1 MPGRGGGAEALGRE
15 RGKLMELVAGTR
27 VGRYEIEKTLVRDR
41 ASVTYLAR
49 QQEEVVEVT
58 EYLPEKWA
66 TRGTDGALAPRSPEF
81 KDAYEEGRARFLKEA
96 CALQNWFQDSG
107 QPPHVAAVRTV
118 FEARG
123 TAYLITERVEGPSL
137 EKTLDADGPKTA
149 AWVWRMLD
157 RLSADLASAHGA
169 GIVHGAITPAHV
181 RVRPDGVPVLVRFGV
196 GRRAVAT
203 RTGQDDAVPEQMN
216 GYAAIEQYEAG
227 EKEPRTDVYALG
239 AVAYR
244 ALSGKTP
251 PAASARRN
259 GESVKP
265 LIAAA
270 PALEDTGL
278 AAAVMAALALEPAA
292 RPSDLAAWRVR
303 LGLASPA
310 SEEDGAPEPPRPATD
325 RWWKA
330 AGVAAVAVLVAMV
343 MVLATLFW
351 RAQLAE
357 QERARLAEQERARL
371 AEQVAMLQDGARGPR
386 VQSGRVHMD
395 DDDGIRTSDSCLPG
409 VEGLR
414 GHINRRIDFP
424 EPFVLVPEVI
434 AAISLVDHYN
444 DANLRLSVRVE
455 EIDTGG
461 FHYTF
466 TTWCDTRLQ
475 SVELQWMAVAK

>member
-1 MPGRGGGAEALGRE
+1 MGVDECRAAAGGAEAIGRE
-15 RGKLMELVAGTR
+15 RGKLMEKEVLTKGGLVGGY
-27 VGRYEIEKTLVRDR
+27 VIEEPLAQDQ

-96 CALQNWFQDSG
+96 CALQNWFQNSG
-107 QPPHVAAVRTV
+107 QPRHVAAVRTV

-123 TAYLITERVEGPSL
+123 TAYLITERVEGSSL
-137 EKTLDADGPKTA
+137 EETLTTDGPKTA

-181 RVRPDGVPVLVRFGV
+181 RLRPDGVPVLVRFGV

-203 RTGQDDAVPEQMN
+203 RTGQDDAAPEQMK
-216 GYAAIEQYEAG
+216 GYAAIEQCEAG
-227 EKEPRTDVYALG
+227 EKEPRTDIYALG

-251 PAASARRN
+251 PAASARRK
-259 GESVKP
+259 GKSVEP

-303 LGLASPA
+303 LGLASPV
-310 SEEDGAPEPPRPATD
+310 SGEDGAPEPPRPATD

-330 AGVAAVAVLVAMV
+330 AGVAAVAVLVVMV
-343 MVLATLFW
+343 MVLAALFRAQLVEQERRLAEQE

-357 QERARLAEQERARL
+357 QERAQL
-371 AEQVAMLQDGARGPR
+371 AEQVAMLQDGVRRPR
-386 VQSGRVHMD
+386 VQSGRMD
-395 DDDGIRTSDSCLPG
+395 VGGFQSLGENS
-409 VEGLR
+409 
-414 GHINRRIDFP
+414 NRRGVTGRVPFA
-424 EPFVLVPEVI
+424 EPFVQVPEVI
-434 AAISLVDHYN
+434 AAVSP
-444 DANLRLSVRVE
+444 R
-455 EIDTGG
+455 G
-461 FHYTF
+461 
-466 TTWCDTRLQ
+466 
-475 SVELQWMAVAK
+475 

>member
-1 MPGRGGGAEALGRE
+1 MEKEVLTKGALVGGYVIE
-15 RGKLMELVAGTR
+15 ELLAQ
-27 VGRYEIEKTLVRDR
+27 DQ

-58 EYLPEKWA
+58 EYLPEEWA
-66 TRGTDGALAPRSPEF
+66 TRGADGALAPRSPEF

-96 CALQNWFQDSG
+96 CALQNWFQNSG

-123 TAYLITERVEGPSL
+123 TAYLITERVEGSSL
-137 EKTLDADGPKTA
+137 KETLAKDGPKTA

-157 RLSADLASAHGA
+157 GLTADLAAAHGA

-181 RVRPDGVPVLVRFGV
+181 RLRPDGVPVLVRFGV

-203 RTGQDDAVPEQMN
+203 RTGQDDAAPEQMK
-216 GYAAIEQYEAG
+216 GYAAIEQCEAG
-227 EKEPRTDVYALG
+227 EKEPRTDIYALG

-251 PAASARRN
+251 PAASARRK
-259 GESVKP
+259 GESVEP

-303 LGLASPA
+303 LGLASPV
-310 SEEDGAPEPPRPATD
+310 SGEDGASEPPRPATG

-330 AGVAAVAVLVAMV
+330 AGVAAVAVLVAMG

-357 QERARLAEQERARL
+357 QERARLAEQ
-371 AEQVAMLQDGARGPR
+371 VATLQDGARGPR
-386 VQSGRVHMD
+386 VQSGRVGMD
-395 DDDGIRTSDSCLPG
+395 EDDGIRTSDSCLPG
-409 VEGLR
+409 VEGFR
-414 GHINRRIDFP
+414 GHINRRVDFP

-434 AAISLVDHYN
+434 AAISYVDHYN
-444 DANLRLSVRVE
+444 DDNLRLYVRVE
-455 EIDTGG
+455 EIDTRG
-461 FHYTF
+461 FHYSF
-466 TTWCDTRLQ
+466 ATWCRTRLHYVQ
-475 SVELQWMAVAK
+475 FQWMAVAK